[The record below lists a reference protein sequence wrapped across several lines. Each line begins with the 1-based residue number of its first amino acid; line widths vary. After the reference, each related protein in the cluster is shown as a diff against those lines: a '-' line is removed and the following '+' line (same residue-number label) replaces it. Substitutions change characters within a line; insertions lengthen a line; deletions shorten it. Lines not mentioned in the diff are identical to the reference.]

1 MQRFSKIFSGGFA
14 LRGTTA
20 ATAILLLGLGR
31 RRHCG
36 PVNSIGWYASF
47 PVRPA

>member
-20 ATAILLLGLGR
+20 VKNCDFVAW
-31 RRHCG
+31 
-36 PVNSIGWYASF
+36 P
-47 PVRPA
+47 RPACGTSGWRIRLDGARVFP